1 MIDLSTIERSNY
13 QIKLE
18 SGEVLEIKKPSQKFL
33 NEILALYE
41 YIQKMEDS
49 AESGLKVIDRLYDI
63 LTDIFN
69 SNINGKVFSRED
81 IEKML
86 DIKMAMDALQDYF
99 LYVEGELGK

>member
-41 YIQKMEDS
+41 YLQKMEDS
-49 AESGLKVIDRLYDI
+49 AEAGLELINKVYDI

-69 SNINGKVFSRED
+69 CNINGKVFTRED

-86 DIKMAMDALQDYF
+86 DIKMAMAVLQDYF
-99 LYVEGELGK
+99 SFVEGELGK

>member
-86 DIKMAMDALQDYF
+86 DIKIAMAVLQDYF

>member
-41 YIQKMEDS
+41 YIQKIVDRSEIF
-49 AESGLKVIDRLYDI
+49 LKFIYILFDI

-69 SNINGKVFSRED
+69 SNINGNVFSWED

-86 DIKMAMDALQDYF
+86 EIKMAMAVLQDYF

>member
-49 AESGLKVIDRLYDI
+49 TESGLKVIDRLYDI

-86 DIKMAMDALQDYF
+86 DIKMAMAVLQDYF

>member
-69 SNINGKVFSRED
+69 SNINGKVF
-81 IEKML
+81 
-86 DIKMAMDALQDYF
+86 
-99 LYVEGELGK
+99 

>member
-1 MIDLSTIERSNY
+1 
-13 QIKLE
+13 
-18 SGEVLEIKKPSQKFL
+18 
-33 NEILALYE
+33 
-41 YIQKMEDS
+41 MEDS

-86 DIKMAMDALQDYF
+86 DIKMAMAVLQDYF

>member
-1 MIDLSTIERSNY
+1 MIDLSTIERSND

-86 DIKMAMDALQDYF
+86 DIKMAMAVLQDYF

>member
-1 MIDLSTIERSNY
+1 MIDLITIERSNY

-86 DIKMAMDALQDYF
+86 DIKMAMAVLQDYF

>member
-41 YIQKMEDS
+41 YIQKMEES

-86 DIKMAMDALQDYF
+86 DIKMAMAVLQDYF

>member
-86 DIKMAMDALQDYF
+86 DIKMAMSVLQDYF

>member
-41 YIQKMEDS
+41 YIQKMKT
-49 AESGLKVIDRLYDI
+49 AQK
-63 LTDIFN
+63 
-69 SNINGKVFSRED
+69 
-81 IEKML
+81 
-86 DIKMAMDALQDYF
+86 AA
-99 LYVEGELGK
+99 

>member
-41 YIQKMEDS
+41 YIKKMEDN

-86 DIKMAMDALQDYF
+86 DIKMAMAVLQDYF

>member
-18 SGEVLEIKKPSQKFL
+18 SGEALEIKKPSQKFL

-86 DIKMAMDALQDYF
+86 DIKMAMAVLQDYF

>member
-69 SNINGKVFSRED
+69 SNINGKVFTRED

-86 DIKMAMDALQDYF
+86 DIKMAMAVLQDYF

>member
-13 QIKLE
+13 QIKIE

-86 DIKMAMDALQDYF
+86 DIKMAMAVLQDYF

>member
-86 DIKMAMDALQDYF
+86 DIKMAMAVLQDYF

>member
-18 SGEVLEIKKPSQKFL
+18 SGEHLEIKKPSQKFL

-86 DIKMAMDALQDYF
+86 DIKMAMAVLQDYF

>member
-69 SNINGKVFSRED
+69 SNINGKVFSREY

-86 DIKMAMDALQDYF
+86 DIKMAMAVLQDYF

>member
-41 YIQKMEDS
+41 YIQKMKTAQKE
-49 AESGLKVIDRLYDI
+49 A
-63 LTDIFN
+63 
-69 SNINGKVFSRED
+69 
-81 IEKML
+81 
-86 DIKMAMDALQDYF
+86 
-99 LYVEGELGK
+99 

>member
-18 SGEVLEIKKPSQKFL
+18 SGEVLDIKKSSQKFL

-86 DIKMAMDALQDYF
+86 DIKMAMAVLQDYF

>member
-41 YIQKMEDS
+41 NIQKMEDS

-86 DIKMAMDALQDYF
+86 DIKMAMAVLQDYF